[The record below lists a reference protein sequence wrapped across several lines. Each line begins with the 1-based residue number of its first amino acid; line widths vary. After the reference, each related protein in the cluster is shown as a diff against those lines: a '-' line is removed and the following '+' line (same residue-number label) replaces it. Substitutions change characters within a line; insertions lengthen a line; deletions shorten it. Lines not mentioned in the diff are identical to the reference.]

1 MPVIRGTGS
10 LMSGP
15 PNLGVRPYFDRVRGD
30 NCPCQ
35 AAQGDIPRFAFPPTI
50 LNSAITVACV
60 ELTVR
65 RNEGQLE
72 SSEDKFTLDIGSF
85 RIGPTANTVDPHPRL
100 GALSGTVVLGP
111 STHSLSPRNSA
122 ACRTAFKVL
131 GTFR

>member
-50 LNSAITVACV
+50 LNSAITVTCV
-60 ELTVR
+60 KLTVR
-65 RNEGQLE
+65 RDGSQLE
-72 SSEDKFTLDIGSF
+72 GSDDKSTLVIGPF
-85 RIGPTANTVDPHPRL
+85 RIGPMVNTADPHPRL
-100 GALSGTVVLGP
+100 GMFSGAVALGP
-111 STHSLSPRNSA
+111 SIHSLSPRD
-122 ACRTAFKVL
+122 
-131 GTFR
+131 